1 MLEIYFHKKID
12 FFFVTDQERN
22 RDHIFMTFTPKWRW
36 KSGVLNLSRLR
47 ILLFL
52 CNRFACFYGLRW
64 EEVEEEGLQN
74 WSFFVNVIITAWL
87 HIVKLFWKKD
97 I

>member
-12 FFFVTDQERN
+12 FFFVTDQEWN
-22 RDHIFMTFTPKWRW
+22 RDHIFMTFTPK
-36 KSGVLNLSRLR
+36 KSGVLNLSILR

-74 WSFFVNVIITAWL
+74 WSFFAKVIITA
-87 HIVKLFWKKD
+87 
-97 I
+97 